1 MMIKEIFII
10 VMVKKDLKIK
20 HNIMVMTSL
29 GKSYTTFYN
38 DNTIH
43 RSFFGGGFGFH
54 FGQTDSGPREI
65 PRGGTI
71 TMDIEVYTFKND
83 VGYNCIGR

>member
-1 MMIKEIFII
+1 M
-10 VMVKKDLKIK
+10 
-20 HNIMVMTSL
+20 
-29 GKSYTTFYN
+29 
-38 DNTIH
+38 H

-71 TMDIEVYTFKND
+71 TMDIEVYTFKNN
-83 VGYNCIGR
+83 VGYNCICR